1 MPSLT
6 KARADHNTFD
16 GWQCC
21 VKRLISHPKCCCL
34 ECSGEGIPH
43 QMPCSRWTLNGNT
56 SNSCDGDRI
65 WYNVGRIVAKG
76 FIASFVTS
84 HDGNVYL
91 EFLLFVRALGGN
103 HIGPTILHFN
113 ILNPIPT
120 GRKDDLLDVSVSVL
134 GQVRS
139 SLLTIHNPTFQP
151 LEYVL
156 VDGKFRDAQNC
167 NRILRPIEEPTRITP
182 TVAHIC
188 DPSFVPSSLGTHA
201 ALRMSARRE
210 HPLLLIRILIGL
222 FSKVVLRAFLRLHS
236 AGLKVE
242 TMPPCGHNTS
252 RSLSVDSFGV
262 FPTSVIAPLAPEH
275 VLYGVIW
282 ENVKVYNP
290 WIYQLTVRLLTCF
303 LYPQP
308 NSC

>member
-16 GWQCC
+16 DWQCC

-34 ECSGEGIPH
+34 GCSGEGIPH

-56 SNSCDGDRI
+56 SNSC
-65 WYNVGRIVAKG
+65 
-76 FIASFVTS
+76 
-84 HDGNVYL
+84 
-91 EFLLFVRALGGN
+91 
-103 HIGPTILHFN
+103 
-113 ILNPIPT
+113 
-120 GRKDDLLDVSVSVL
+120 
-134 GQVRS
+134 
-139 SLLTIHNPTFQP
+139 
-151 LEYVL
+151 
-156 VDGKFRDAQNC
+156 DAQNC

-210 HPLLLIRILIGL
+210 HHLLLIRILIGL
-222 FSKVVLRAFLRLHS
+222 FSKVVLRDFLRLHL